1 MFGIPSTQPN
11 LFSCNNVN
19 ENENKNKN
27 ENKNLNKSLFTF
39 KKESTPQISSGLFD
53 NKPIFNNFNNYNDYD
68 KSQNTTKD
76 PSINTINE
84 SSDNTSFHT
93 SLNSSFNHT
102 FIPKSNNIIENSNN
116 ENSNNE
122 NSNNEYNNIENTNI
136 EHNRELTE
144 LKNTI
149 EDLKKNID
157 EIKNFT
163 KLQIKNNYETGI
175 YVKCNKHNHLL
186 KECTINDLSNIYSN
200 GFCCDYCK
208 YRQQNISEKFYHCDE
223 CSSICGLGNYDLCF
237 NCVNNSI

>member
-53 NKPIFNNFNNYNDYD
+53 NKFIFNNFINYNDYD

-102 FIPKSNNIIENSNN
+102 FIPKS
-116 ENSNNE
+116 
-122 NSNNEYNNIENTNI
+122 
-136 EHNRELTE
+136 
-144 LKNTI
+144 
-149 EDLKKNID
+149 
-157 EIKNFT
+157 
-163 KLQIKNNYETGI
+163 
-175 YVKCNKHNHLL
+175 
-186 KECTINDLSNIYSN
+186 
-200 GFCCDYCK
+200 
-208 YRQQNISEKFYHCDE
+208 
-223 CSSICGLGNYDLCF
+223 
-237 NCVNNSI
+237 